1 MSEMLYGAK
10 GSVWTF
16 LDGPAKSFVKRD
28 AQGYAAYQK
37 LGFQPQFDDGFLPF
51 VNRAAA
57 RQRDIAVFARSAE
70 AQKEQTKVA
79 EQRRELESQGAK
91 QDLQKRLKEV
101 EGQLAE
107 LRQQQEK
114 IRTATYPVTVH
125 ALPTNANT
133 GAKAHPH
140 ATLLTVQCAPEPRTI
155 TNYNFPVSATFNWS
169 AQACGDVTLS
179 IRIEDLVLN
188 RVYPGARGMVAFA
201 TEFRDGERRFGPDD
215 FPVQRA
221 ALDALGVKTI
231 SVRYQLGGQLPL
243 LRQADQLAD
252 MTKKEGE
259 LAAERR
265 KLAARLDAL
274 DQFALR
280 EKGDTLE
287 RQSRE
292 IAEKE
297 RTLTEPATPD
307 DGVPRRI
314 AVCWK
319 PGPEWLLTRAP
330 TREIP
335 PPAAKPAPAPVQQ
348 QSGAEGDFQIQ
359 LGAFGPEHSQR
370 ILAAL
375 RRDGVDADVQKV
387 ERSVE
392 PWYRVRVGRY
402 PSREEAQRALDGFN
416 ARYRVSGAVVRHEPG
431 FRKATDVDLDL
442 PPAPPPGKSGF
453 APDSGGAPALAVATG
468 APESH

>member
-1 MSEMLYGAK
+1 
-10 GSVWTF
+10 
-16 LDGPAKSFVKRD
+16 
-28 AQGYAAYQK
+28 
-37 LGFQPQFDDGFLPF
+37 
-51 VNRAAA
+51 
-57 RQRDIAVFARSAE
+57 
-70 AQKEQTKVA
+70 
-79 EQRRELESQGAK
+79 
-91 QDLQKRLKEV
+91 
-101 EGQLAE
+101 
-107 LRQQQEK
+107 
-114 IRTATYPVTVH
+114 
-125 ALPTNANT
+125 
-133 GAKAHPH
+133 
-140 ATLLTVQCAPEPRTI
+140 
-155 TNYNFPVSATFNWS
+155 
-169 AQACGDVTLS
+169 
-179 IRIEDLVLN
+179 
-188 RVYPGARGMVAFA
+188 MVAFA

-243 LRQADQLAD
+243 LRQADQLAE
-252 MTKKEGE
+252 MTKKDGE

-297 RTLTEPATPD
+297 RTLTEPPTPD

-319 PGPEWLLTRAP
+319 PGPEWLLTRVP

-335 PPAAKPAPAPVQQ
+335 PPAAKPAPPPIQ
-348 QSGAEGDFQIQ
+348 QSDAEGEFQIQ
-359 LGAFGPEHSQR
+359 LGAFGPENTQR
-370 ILAAL
+370 IVAAL
-375 RRDGVDADVQKV
+375 RRDGVEADIQKL
-387 ERSVE
+387 ERAVD

-402 PSREEAQRALDGFN
+402 PSRKEAQRALGGFN
-416 ARYRVSGAVVRHEPG
+416 ARYRVSGAVVRREPG
-431 FRKATDVDLDL
+431 FRKATEVDLNL
-442 PPAPPPGKSGF
+442 PPAPPPGKSGL
-453 APDSGGAPALAVATG
+453 APDSGAPALAAAATA